1 MKNEWLKCRVC
12 KSIIHKKC
20 SKLQTKEI
28 IDLKITKPYTW
39 ESLLCLTHKFPFAV
53 LTDDEAVVEW
63 FSSSFNCVCQINL
76 PFDTKENR
84 DKYIFKYSENDTTKS
99 SNIFDKN
106 YNEFEKLSIDPK
118 FKYYQNH
125 EFHKLKQNLTKPR
138 TFSIFHTNI
147 SSINANHEYLE
158 TLLTNLDHKFAVIAL
173 SETWTSDSKQNS
185 LKFWTIDGY
194 QSYL

>member
-1 MKNEWLKCRVC
+1 MP
-12 KSIIHKKC
+12 S
-20 SKLQTKEI
+20 
-28 IDLKITKPYTW
+28 
-39 ESLLCLTHKFPFAV
+39 
-53 LTDDEAVVEW
+53 
-63 FSSSFNCVCQINL
+63 
-76 PFDTKENR
+76 DTKENR

-158 TLLTNLDHKFAVIAL
+158 ILLTNLDHKFDVIAL

-185 LKFWTIDGY
+185 LKSWTIDGY
-194 QSYL
+194 QSYLGTTGTSMNSGCGFLCQRRFQVSKPSGHKP